1 MKPSS
6 STSATSGTFDSFA
19 LEQLNYQETNYIVFN
34 KEYYRLVK
42 QSSTFIPEGSSIT
55 FNYYGCVS
63 TDDTQS
69 LNKFFKVNMSTG
81 AWTLSTLSLDLS
93 GYYTKTESDD
103 KFVPIMAPEGGYF
116 VYAQTG
122 TGKRNVTR
130 LMYTPSMAMGTLIS
144 RDSNGRAQ
152 VNNADLSKTTGSD
165 LMQIVNAQN
174 IRQNTAMLQNA
185 TPISEGSDLN
195 NYKTCG
201 TYCCYG
207 NSEISN
213 LPRTGLFDF
222 LLYVFTTRS
231 DSSVVNQM
239 LISTENEIYIRSED
253 DSNTFSGWVQVS
265 TGLTK

>member
-1 MKPSS
+1 
-6 STSATSGTFDSFA
+6 
-19 LEQLNYQETNYIVFN
+19 VFN

-42 QSSTFIPEGSSIT
+42 QSSTFVPEGSSVT

-63 TDDTQS
+63 TDDKQS

-103 KFVPIMAPEGGYF
+103 KFVPIMTPEGSSF

-122 TGKRNVTR
+122 TGKSNVTR
-130 LMYTPSMAMGTLIS
+130 LMYTPSVAGGLLIS
-144 RDSNGRAQ
+144 RDSDGRAQ
-152 VNNADLSKTTGSD
+152 VYNADLSKTAGSE

-201 TYCCYG
+201 TYRCYG
-207 NSEISN
+207 NEASN
-213 LPRTGLFDF
+213 LPRTGLGDF
-222 LLYVFTTRS
+222 LLYVYTTRS
-231 DSSVVNQM
+231 DSSIVNQM
-239 LISTENEIYIRSED
+239 IISTENEIYIRSED
-253 DSNTFSGWVQVS
+253 DSNTFSDWVQVS